1 MGGNRHHE
9 SPLRPLAQYV
19 NQPKRRVLAG
29 VAAHFYAQ
37 GVTILTQ
44 LATVPIFLS
53 RWSIDQYGH
62 WLTLSA
68 IPVYLSL
75 GDFGIVTAGGNMM
88 TMYRARGEID
98 EMNRVFHSSIL
109 IVAVMVPLLAVCTV
123 VPLLA
128 YGFGM
133 SLDQRIALSALIMT
147 SLLNVACGLFD
158 SAYRPF
164 GKYPKVTVLLTSA
177 RVLDWLG
184 TIAGLFVGGTLA
196 SAGVGLL
203 CGRVIGCA
211 VIFAM
216 ARWEVPELE
225 WNLRRADG
233 KLVKQLLRSGIG
245 FLSFPIGNMLTLQG
259 MVILVGAQLGGG
271 AVALFST
278 SRTLARL
285 LAQLAILT
293 GKSTAPEISRLY
305 GAGKDH
311 EGDLL
316 IKQVLKVM
324 LPLTLAGAVGLE
336 LLGPFILEHWS
347 RGKIEFDRTVFTW
360 LVAGAIFASY
370 WQIRATKL
378 TATNR
383 HSMLAGMFLVV
394 SASALVI
401 TYVAEKRFG
410 VSAAAAGTCM
420 IEVAMIMFNA
430 WCIRRLRP
438 PVPSTA

>member
-1 MGGNRHHE
+1 M
-9 SPLRPLAQYV
+9 

-29 VAAHFYAQ
+29 VVAHFYAQ

-44 LATVPIFLS
+44 LATLPIFLA
-53 RWSIDQYGH
+53 RWSTEEYGH
-62 WLTLSA
+62 WITLSA

-98 EMNRVFHSSIL
+98 EMNRVFQSSIL
-109 IVAVMVPLLAVCTV
+109 IVIVLVPLFAVLTV
-123 VPLLA
+123 VPLMW
-128 YGFGM
+128 YGFGLG
-133 SLDQRIALSALIMT
+133 LDERMALSALILA

-177 RVLDWLG
+177 RVVDWMG
-184 TIAGLFVGGTLA
+184 TIAGLYLHGTLA
-196 SAGVGLL
+196 SAAIGLL
-203 CGRVIGCA
+203 CGRIISCT

-216 ARWEVPELE
+216 AKREVPELE
-225 WNLRRADG
+225 WNIVRADG
-233 KLVKQLLRSGIG
+233 KLVRQLVRSGIG

-259 MVILVGAQLGGG
+259 MVILVGAQLGGA
-271 AVALFST
+271 AVALFNT

-311 EGDLL
+311 EGDVL
-316 IKQVLKVM
+316 IKQVLMVM
-324 LPLTLAGAVGLE
+324 LPLTIVGALGLE

-401 TYVAEKRFG
+401 TYFTEKRFG
-410 VSAAAAGTCM
+410 VSAPAAATCL
-420 IEVAMIMFNA
+420 IEVAMILCNA
-430 WCIRRLRP
+430 WNIRRLRP
-438 PVPSTA
+438 IALSAA

>member
-1 MGGNRHHE
+1 M
-9 SPLRPLAQYV
+9 

-44 LATVPIFLS
+44 LATLPIFLA
-53 RWSIDQYGH
+53 RWSTDEYGR
-62 WLTLSA
+62 WITLSA

-88 TMYRARGEID
+88 SMYRARGELD

-109 IVAVMVPLLAVCTV
+109 IVIVMVPLLAVCTV
-123 VPLLA
+123 VPLMM
-128 YGFGM
+128 YGFGL
-133 SLDQRIALSALIMT
+133 SSDQRTALSALILA

-177 RVLDWLG
+177 RIVDWMG
-184 TIAGLFVGGTLA
+184 TIVGLYAGGTLA
-196 SAGVGLL
+196 SAAIGLL
-203 CGRVIGCA
+203 CGRFVSCA

-216 ARWEVPELE
+216 AKKEVPELE
-225 WNLRRADG
+225 WNLSRADG
-233 KLVKQLLRSGIG
+233 KLVKQLVRSGIG

-271 AVALFST
+271 AVALFNT

-311 EGDLL
+311 EGDVL
-316 IKQVLKVM
+316 IRQVLSLM
-324 LPLTLAGAVGLE
+324 LPLTIVGALGLE
-336 LLGPFILEHWS
+336 LLGPTILAHWS

-401 TYVAEKRFG
+401 TYLTENRYG
-410 VSAAAAGTCM
+410 VSAAAAATCLIELVM
-420 IEVAMIMFNA
+420 IIGNA

-438 PVPSTA
+438 VGASAA